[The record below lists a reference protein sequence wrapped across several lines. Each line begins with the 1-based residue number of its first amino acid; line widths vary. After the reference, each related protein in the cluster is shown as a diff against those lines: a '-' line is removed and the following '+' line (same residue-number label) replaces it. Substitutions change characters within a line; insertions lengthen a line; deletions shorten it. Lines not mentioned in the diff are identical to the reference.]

1 MPIPV
6 HLLLHLQIKLNLNKS
21 MAKKISILTLILA
34 LHLCVYAQKK
44 LKDYVVIV
52 KPVYH
57 ESSIEFLKN
66 LSKYASDKGY
76 KQAADYLTAFA
87 EGKGFGSGFLVKATD
102 GRVYIIT
109 NRHVILQAK
118 KANIEFINT
127 DGGRVSY
134 NDCEIIAIDPNTD
147 LALISF
153 PEDVSINRSLNLK
166 AESNQD
172 GCEVFTAGFPGMGGK
187 PSWQFGKGII
197 SNSELEISG
206 FDDEIKTKAIQ
217 HTAQIDRGSSGGPLL
232 VADATQ
238 ESGYSVIGLNSWKII
253 DRENV
258 NLSISAKTINDFIS
272 NAIKTVSNNQQEQLE
287 KTSGKFISDLM
298 HGYKKVIKYVAYDY
312 VSKLSADNFVR
323 FIDLASPDAKADILD
338 IFKNGQNPV
347 EAVRIAIADA
357 IVRTLEKNKN
367 TLSFTSIA
375 GLVSYDV
382 PATVFYSYNSKPITS
397 TWKIEQK
404 NWKISDISCLKFVDA
419 EEHIGFVKSFNFGST
434 INLITF
440 FPSSDLESTG
450 FGGEYL
456 WGTNLYIGAG
466 IFKFSHHGYNT
477 EYNYNTSKD
486 EITGSGYVDYYNIN
500 VLLGYRYPFQIKRFF
515 IIPFAQAYGGMNT
528 GIVSSLAGGFK
539 YGVNFAYKFIDKK
552 YIMLHLSLSP
562 RKINDDWGS
571 IGDTD
576 YEFKTLYSPKER
588 INGFNLGLSY
598 SF

>member
-1 MPIPV
+1 MT
-6 HLLLHLQIKLNLNKS
+6 
-21 MAKKISILTLILA
+21 KKISILTLVLV
-34 LHLCVYAQKK
+34 LHLCGYAQKK

-66 LSKYASDKGY
+66 LSKYASDNGY
-76 KQAADYLTAFA
+76 NLAADYLNVFA

-109 NRHVILQAK
+109 NRHVVSQAK
-118 KANIEFINT
+118 KANIEFASV
-127 DGGRVSY
+127 DGAKISY

-153 PEDVSINRSLNLK
+153 PEDVNINRSLNLK
-166 AESNQD
+166 TDSYED
-172 GCEVFTAGFPGMGGK
+172 GSEVFTAGFPGMGGK

-197 SNSELEISG
+197 SNSELEMPG
-206 FDDEIKTKAIQ
+206 FDDEIKTIAIQ

-232 VADATQ
+232 IADATQ
-238 ESGYSVIGLNSWKII
+238 ESGYSVIGLNTWKVI

-258 NLSISAKTINDFIS
+258 NLSIPGKTIQDFIS
-272 NAIKTVSNNQQEQLE
+272 RSIKTVSNNQQEQLM
-287 KTSGKFISDLM
+287 KSGNEFVSDLM
-298 HGYKKVIKYVAYDY
+298 HGYKRVVKYVAYDY

-323 FIDLASPDAKADILD
+323 YIDLASPDAKEDIVN

-367 TLSFTSIA
+367 TFSFTSIA
-375 GLVSYDV
+375 GIVSNDV
-382 PATVFYSYNSKPITS
+382 PATVFYSYNNKTVTS
-397 TWKIEQK
+397 TWKVEQK

-419 EEHIGFVKSFNFGST
+419 DEHIGFVKSFDFGST
-434 INLITF
+434 INLVTF

-456 WGTNLYIGAG
+456 WGSNLYLGAG
-466 IFKFSHHGYNT
+466 VFKFSHHGYNE
-477 EYNYNTSKD
+477 EYNYDTSKN
-486 EITGSGYVDYYNIN
+486 EITGSGYVDYYNVN
-500 VLLGYRYPFQIKRFF
+500 VLLGYRYPFQIKQFF
-515 IIPFAQAYGGMNT
+515 IIPFAQAYGGLNT
-528 GIVSSLAGGFK
+528 GIVSALAGGFK
-539 YGVNFAYKFIDKK
+539 YGVNLAYKFKDNK
-552 YIMLHLSLSP
+552 YVMLHFSLSP
-562 RKINDDWGS
+562 RKISDEWGS

-576 YEFKTLYSPKER
+576 YKYRLLYNPHEIIK
-588 INGFNLGLSY
+588 GFNLGLCY

>member
-1 MPIPV
+1 MT
-6 HLLLHLQIKLNLNKS
+6 
-21 MAKKISILTLILA
+21 KKITVLTLILA

-66 LSKYASDKGY
+66 LSKYASDNGY
-76 KQAADYLTAFA
+76 KQAADYLNVFA
-87 EGKGFGSGFLVKATD
+87 EGKGFGSGFLVKASD
-102 GRVYIIT
+102 GRVYVIT

-118 KANIEFINT
+118 KANIEFSNA
-127 DGGRVSY
+127 DGAKVSY
-134 NDCEIIAIDPNTD
+134 NDCEIMAIDPNTD

-153 PEDVSINRSLNLK
+153 PEDVNINRSLNIK
-166 AESNQD
+166 TESNED

-197 SNSELEISG
+197 SNSELEMSG
-206 FDDEIKTKAIQ
+206 FDDEIKTIAIQ

-232 VADATQ
+232 VTDATQ
-238 ESGYSVIGLNSWKII
+238 ESGYSVIGLNTWKII

-258 NLSISAKTINDFIS
+258 NLSISGKTIQDFIS
-272 NAIKTVSNNQQEQLE
+272 KAIKAASSNQQEQLE
-287 KTSGKFISDLM
+287 KTSNAFISDLM
-298 HGYKKVIKYVAYDY
+298 HGYKKVVKYVAYDY

-323 FIDLASPDAKADILD
+323 YIDLASPDAKVDIIN

-367 TLSFTSIA
+367 TFCFTSIA
-375 GLVSYDV
+375 GLVSYDA
-382 PATVFYSYNSKPITS
+382 PATVFYSYNNKPVTS

-419 EEHIGFVKSFNFGST
+419 DEHIGFVKSFDIGST
-434 INLITF
+434 INFVTF

-450 FGGEYL
+450 FGVEYL
-456 WGTNLYIGAG
+456 WGSKLYTGAG
-466 IFKFSHHGYNT
+466 IFKYSHHAYNS
-477 EYNYNTSKD
+477 EYNYDTDED
-486 EITGSGYVDYYNIN
+486 EITKIGYISYYNIN

-515 IIPFAQAYGGMNT
+515 VIPFAQAYGGFNT
-528 GIVSSLAGGFK
+528 GFVSALAGGLK
-539 YGVNFAYKFIDKK
+539 YGVNFAYKLKDNK
-552 YIMLHLSLSP
+552 YIMLHFSLSP
-562 RKINDDWGS
+562 RKINDEWGS
-571 IGDTD
+571 LDDTE
-576 YEFKTLYSPKER
+576 YGYNALYGHNKV
-588 INGFNLGLSY
+588 IKGFNLGLSY

>member
-1 MPIPV
+1 MI
-6 HLLLHLQIKLNLNKS
+6 
-21 MAKKISILTLILA
+21 KKISIITLILA
-34 LHLCVYAQKK
+34 LHLCIYAQKK

-66 LSKYASDKGY
+66 LSKYASEKGY
-76 KQAADYLTAFA
+76 KQAADYLNVFA
-87 EGKGFGSGFLVKATD
+87 EGKGFGSGFLIKATD
-102 GRVYIIT
+102 GRVYVIT
-109 NRHVILQAK
+109 NRHVISQAK
-118 KANIEFINT
+118 KANIEFTNT
-127 DGGRVSY
+127 DGAKVSY

-153 PEDVSINRSLNLK
+153 PEDVIINRSLNLK
-166 AESNQD
+166 TESNED

-232 VADATQ
+232 VTDATQ
-238 ESGYSVIGLNSWKII
+238 ESGYSVIGLNTWKVI

-258 NLSISAKTINDFIS
+258 NISISGKTIQDFIS
-272 NAIKTVSNNQQEQLE
+272 KAIKTVSNNQQEQLE
-287 KTSGKFISDLM
+287 KTSNEFIRDLM
-298 HGYKKVIKYVAYDY
+298 NGYKKVVKYVAYDY

-323 FIDLASPDAKADILD
+323 YIDLASPDAKEDIIN

-367 TLSFTSIA
+367 TFSFTSIA

-382 PATVFYSYNSKPITS
+382 PATVFYSYNNKPVTS

-404 NWKISDISCLKFVDA
+404 NWKINDISCLKFVDA
-419 EEHIGFVKSFNFGST
+419 DEHIGFVKSFDFGST
-434 INLITF
+434 INMETF

-450 FGGEYL
+450 FGVEYL
-456 WGTNLYIGAG
+456 WGSNLYTGAG
-466 IFKFSHHGYNT
+466 IFKFSHHAYNT
-477 EYNYNTSKD
+477 EYNYDTSKD
-486 EITGSGYVDYYNIN
+486 EITESGYEDYYNLN

-515 IIPFAQAYGGMNT
+515 IIPFVQAYGGFNT
-528 GIVSSLAGGFK
+528 GIVSALAGGFK
-539 YGVNFAYKFIDKK
+539 YGVNFAYKFKDKK
-552 YIMLHLSLSP
+552 CIMLHFSLSP
-562 RKINDDWGS
+562 RTIKDDWGS

-576 YEFKTLYSPKER
+576 YKFNTLYSPKET
-588 INGFNLGLSY
+588 IHGFNLGLGY